1 MERVDDADKCPL
13 AVLVKCSFVTCCLC
27 LVTQAVSI
35 FRSSECYSET
45 GDRGTERQGLV
56 YSAQWR
62 NPYNLGT
69 NLGYQSAVN
78 YQLIVIK
85 ETKGYVCDE
94 TRQSIDGSPELF
106 RVVDQQRYEKAS

>member
-1 MERVDDADKCPL
+1 MKHQKYHQEPL
-13 AVLVKCSFVTCCLC
+13 KYRLTNTTLV
-27 LVTQAVSI
+27 QAGSI

-45 GDRGTERQGLV
+45 RDRGTERQGLV

-94 TRQSIDGSPELF
+94 TRQIIEASP
-106 RVVDQQRYEKAS
+106 

>member
-1 MERVDDADKCPL
+1 M
-13 AVLVKCSFVTCCLC
+13 VKAH
-27 LVTQAVSI
+27 QAGSI
-35 FRSSECYSET
+35 FRSSESYSET
-45 GDRGTERQGLV
+45 RDRGTERQGLV

-78 YQLIVIK
+78 YKLIVIK

-106 RVVDQQRYEKAS
+106 RVVDQQRYEKDSSFRANKPLQELASLMFLS

>member
-1 MERVDDADKCPL
+1 MNWGLVPPGLLQLNCAPRL
-13 AVLVKCSFVTCCLC
+13 AHVL
-27 LVTQAVSI
+27 AGSI

-45 GDRGTERQGLV
+45 RDRGTERQGLV

-106 RVVDQQRYEKAS
+106 RVVDQQRYEKASK

>member
-1 MERVDDADKCPL
+1 M
-13 AVLVKCSFVTCCLC
+13 SFSQSK
-27 LVTQAVSI
+27 QAVSI

-106 RVVDQQRYEKAS
+106 RVVDQQRYEKASK